1 MQVWLSSCFEA
12 AAMSLFSPALKKA
25 EESLKKEESPDSKEA
40 TPPKRL
46 CTLYAKN
53 LAKLPEGD
61 QGLVKDYNRSY
72 IFTCKKHIPFLCFGC
87 RYKLHT
93 NLVV

>member
-72 IFTCKKHIPFLCFGC
+72 IFYLQKAYPLPLFWL
-87 RYKLHT
+87 
-93 NLVV
+93 

>member
-1 MQVWLSSCFEA
+1 
-12 AAMSLFSPALKKA
+12 MSLFSPALKKA

-61 QGLVKDYNRSY
+61 QSLVKDDYRSIYCLYNR
-72 IFTCKKHIPFLCFGC
+72 IKPTLPFG
-87 RYKLHT
+87 RR
-93 NLVV
+93 